1 MNITITGATGFVGRR
16 AANHLLAAGHQ
27 VHCLGRVLGK
37 GMPSAARFSIWHAN
51 TSDPPEESL
60 EGADAVIHLV
70 GEPVGQ
76 RWTPANK
83 KRILDTRVDG
93 TRRLVNCLSRTEQR
107 PKVLISASAVGI
119 YGSRGEEI
127 LTERSEPGQGF
138 LTDVCRAWEREAGAA
153 EALGVRVVKLRLG
166 MVLGPEGGA
175 LAQML
180 PPFRVCLGGTFGSG
194 TQWMSWIHAEDLID
208 LMLFAIEKPEIAGP
222 VNAVSPNPVTNA
234 EFTETLAR
242 VLQRPAVAKVPDYAL
257 RLLFGEGA
265 AVALSSQ
272 RVMPDAATKAGFEF
286 RHPKLEGALRNLLG

>member
-16 AANHLLAAGHQ
+16 AVNHLLAAGHQ
-27 VHCLGRVLGK
+27 VHCLGRALGK
-37 GMPSAARFSIWHAN
+37 GMPSAARFSIWHAT

-83 KRILDTRVDG
+83 KRILETRIEG
-93 TRRLVNCLSRTEQR
+93 TRRLVNALSRMEQR
-107 PKVLISASAVGI
+107 PKVLVSASAVGI
-119 YGSRGEEI
+119 YGSRGEEV

-138 LTDVCRAWEREAGAA
+138 LTDVCRAWEKEAGAA

-180 PPFRVCLGGTFGSG
+180 PFFRIFLGGTMGFGM
-194 TQWMSWIHAEDLID
+194 QWMSWIHVEDLID
-208 LMLFAIEKPEIAGP
+208 LMLFAIEKPGIAGP
-222 VNAVSPNPVTNA
+222 INAVSPNPVSNA
-234 EFTETLAR
+234 EFTQTLAR
-242 VLQRPAVAKVPDYAL
+242 VLHRPAELTVSESAL

-286 RHPKLEGALRNLLG
+286 RHPNLEGALKDLLG